1 MKAFLLGTLAIAFA
15 ATLTIFVLLI
25 NVEGIDVTYS
35 LLAGAFVGSL
45 ASLLSLVR
53 ADARP
58 DPALSTLGG
67 VAGGAFGWL
76 LGQLFLRAS
85 AIPLYGS
92 KQVAFALLVGL
103 VGGAT
108 TCIWLLQGAIGRRR

>member
-1 MKAFLLGTLAIAFA
+1 MKAFLFGALAIAFA
-15 ATLTIFVLLI
+15 ATLIIFVLLI
-25 NVEGIDVTYS
+25 DVEGIDVIYS
-35 LLAGAFVGSL
+35 LMAGAFIGSL
-45 ASLLSLVR
+45 AALLSLAR

-76 LGQLFLRAS
+76 LGQLFLWAF
-85 AIPLYGS
+85 AVPLYGS

-103 VGGAT
+103 VGGVA
-108 TCIWLLQGAIGRRR
+108 TCIWLLQGATGRRN